1 MEGQQDS
8 DPSFGARPPWREG
21 QSGKTQAAE
30 PVFSRDEQG
39 RLGVNVLFTTH
50 AGTLA
55 ALKLASELG
64 ASLNVVPNVLM
75 LYVVP
80 YSLPFDWRA
89 VPEGFLEEKIRA
101 LSREFPTA
109 LRVRIYLCRNTREAL
124 RRILPPPSLVVVGG
138 RRRWWPSHEQRL
150 ARALK
155 KSGVDVI
162 FVNQDLP
169 SNEIH

>member
-1 MEGQQDS
+1 MEGQQDFDS
-8 DPSFGARPPWREG
+8 SFFGARPPRRD
-21 QSGKTQAAE
+21 SPIGKAQAAE
-30 PVFSRDEQG
+30 PVLPGKEQG

-55 ALKLASELG
+55 ALRSVSRLG
-64 ASLNVVPNVLM
+64 ASLNVLPNVLM
-75 LYVVP
+75 PYVVP

-101 LSREFPTA
+101 LSRESPTA
-109 LRVRIYLCRNTREAL
+109 LRVRIYLCRNTRETL
-124 RRILPPPSLVVVGG
+124 RRILQPRSLVVVGG

-150 ARALK
+150 VRALK
-155 KSGVDVI
+155 KSGIDVI

-169 SNEIH
+169 